1 MLPTIFSFDRCRDD
15 CAKREEMRTPGEIG
29 FWGGGAGG
37 GASKKFYMGRLG
49 QRSNSLIPYPLYLQN
64 LILYAPV
71 YIFVKSDT
79 AVDGFGLNCLAWEQA
94 PQWGK
99 KTKKKKKSVNKAN

>member
-1 MLPTIFSFDRCRDD
+1 M
-15 CAKREEMRTPGEIG
+15 
-29 FWGGGAGG
+29 G
-37 GASKKFYMGRLG
+37 GASKKFCMGRLG

-79 AVDGFGLNCLAWEQA
+79 AVDGFGLNCLAWDPA
-94 PQWGK
+94 PHWGN
-99 KTKKKKKSVNKAN
+99 KTKKKTKSVSEAN